1 MRFYN
6 NSHPYYCG
14 IDLHA
19 RLLYVCIIDSKG
31 KVVAHKKIGASK
43 DDLLL
48 ILEPY
53 IGNVIVGVECMHCW
67 YWVSD
72 WCAELGID
80 FILGHALYMKAIHGG
95 KTKNDKVDSFKIA
108 TLLRG
113 GNFPIAY
120 DYPSEMRAARDL
132 LRRRMKIV
140 RHGAMLKGHVVNTN
154 SQYNLPATELNL
166 KNISARQKLREQY
179 QDPIV
184 QRNIDL
190 DMALLDCYAKEL
202 AQVEWF
208 IEKQAKNHNPVYLE
222 LLKTVPGIGKIL
234 SLTILYE
241 IGDIS
246 RFESVQKFASYSRL
260 VKCKA
265 ESAGKT
271 YGTNGNKIGNAHLK
285 WAFSEAAVLYLRGND
300 KARNYLNRLQK
311 RMSKAKALSAL
322 AHKLGR
328 CVYFMLKNKTVFDE
342 QRFLKG

>member
-6 NSHPYYCG
+6 NAHPYYCG

-19 RLLYVCIIDSKG
+19 RLLYVCIIDDKG
-31 KVVAHKKIGASK
+31 EVLVHKKIK
-43 DDLLL
+43 DDKQALMML
-48 ILEPY
+48 LEPY

-67 YWVSD
+67 YWVAD
-72 WCAELGID
+72 WCDDNDID
-80 FILGHALYMKAIHGG
+80 FALGHALYMKAIHGG

-108 TLLRG
+108 NLLRG

-120 DYPSEMRAARDL
+120 HYSKEMRATRDL
-132 LRRRMKIV
+132 LRRRTKIV

-154 SQYNLPATELNL
+154 SQYNLPANQVNL
-166 KNISARQKLREQY
+166 KNVTAREELKHRY
-179 QDPIV
+179 PDPVV
-184 QRNIDL
+184 QRNIEL
-190 DMALLDCYAKEL
+190 DMNILDFYARELSKVEHFIL
-202 AQVEWF
+202 AQARQHD
-208 IEKQAKNHNPVYLE
+208 QASIE
-222 LLKTVPGIGKIL
+222 LLKTVPGIGRIL

-241 IGDIS
+241 IGNIN
-246 RFESVQKFASYSRL
+246 RFDSVQRFASYSRL

-271 YGTNGNKIGNAHLK
+271 YGTQGNKIGNAHLK

-300 KARNYLNRLQK
+300 KAHNYLNKLQK

-328 CVYFMLKNKTVFDE
+328 CVYFMLKNRTVFDDS
-342 QRFLKG
+342 RFLKG